1 MSLAPRNIRSSSSQ
15 QSQGQGRPHD
25 APKARSAPSAP
36 RYLALCA
43 RHTEPLVAAELSAL
57 PDVRDVVVGFGQ
69 VSFSG
74 PKAALYQANL
84 HLRCASRVLVQLADV
99 PCGGPDDLYAAA
111 RRLPWE
117 DFLPAD
123 GTLAVSA
130 HGVLPGLSNSM
141 FTALKTKDAVV
152 DRFRER
158 SGRRPDV
165 DPARPQLRINVQL
178 YRSDGPDGPP
188 RALISLDS
196 SDPPLHQR
204 GYRHEVGAAPLK
216 ETLAAS
222 IVALTDEL
230 GVGAHRSAEAV
241 HALAPGTSAPPA
253 PPAAGRPRSG
263 PGIRPIVDLCC
274 GSGTLL
280 CEAGLVALRVAPG
293 LSRRFGFQ
301 RWRDFDGGLWQGL
314 CDQARAAVRTPRGRF
329 LFGSDLD
336 HRAVQAARRNLGSAG
351 LGDCSQVRVQDLGD
365 ASPPPIAVDN
375 EPGSRGVVICNPPYG
390 ERLGDE
396 TELIPLYRALGDA
409 LKRRFMGYTAYVFT
423 ASLVLA
429 RQLGL
434 RPSARHVLYNGPLEG
449 RLLRF
454 ELY

>member
-1 MSLAPRNIRSSSSQ
+1 MALAPRNVPSPPRS
-15 QSQGQGRPHD
+15 RPHD
-25 APKARSAPSAP
+25 APKARPAQGPP

-57 PDVRDVVVGFGQ
+57 SEVRDIAVGFGQ

-84 HLRCASRVLVQLADV
+84 HLRCASRVLVQLLDV
-99 PCGGPDDLYAAA
+99 PCSGPDDLYAAA

-117 DFLPAD
+117 DFLPPD

-152 DRFRER
+152 DRYRER

-178 YRSDGPDGPP
+178 YRADGQDGSP
-188 RALISLDS
+188 RAQISLDS

-230 GVGAHRSAEAV
+230 GVGAHRTTEAV
-241 HALAPGTSAPPA
+241 HALAPGTSSPPPA
-253 PPAAGRPRSG
+253 LAPAANRLRPG
-263 PGIRPIVDLCC
+263 PGLIPIVDLCC

-280 CEAGLVALRVAPG
+280 CEAGLAALRVAPG

-301 RWRDFDGGLWQGL
+301 RWRDFDAGLWQGL
-314 CDQARAAVRTPRGRF
+314 CEKARAAVRTPRGRF

-375 EPGSRGVVICNPPYG
+375 EPGSRGVVIVNPPYG

-396 TELIPLYRALGDA
+396 NELIPLYRALGDA

-423 ASLVLA
+423 ASLPLA